1 MCVCVHS
8 LEEEHAQVSRELDQ
22 LPRQSDVEARLQ
34 DLNRQLDDL
43 RDEIRKVET
52 VSVSVCGAGLP
63 LCLQRS
69 KDIQRYNGEL
79 ASREH
84 RLSSVVKN
92 TVSGH
97 VCQTLSH

>member
-1 MCVCVHS
+1 M
-8 LEEEHAQVSRELDQ
+8 SRELDQ
-22 LPRQSDVEARLQ
+22 LPHQSDVEARLQ